1 MRSLNPV
8 ARRRSRPVLGRV
20 GVSASDKQAA
30 SARSRPEHA
39 VLASTQQKA
48 APVRGAPLQKGPQ
61 IMVKYV
67 FSFRVPSDYTPNAGT
82 PAEWQ
87 AWFGGLG
94 SALVDVGNAVTD
106 YASLGAVGGRDSRMV
121 AYSVVSAEDM
131 DSALALAK
139 DCPVMRV
146 GGGVE
151 VGPVMEAA
159 GS

>member
-1 MRSLNPV
+1 M
-8 ARRRSRPVLGRV
+8 A
-20 GVSASDKQAA
+20 
-30 SARSRPEHA
+30 
-39 VLASTQQKA
+39 
-48 APVRGAPLQKGPQ
+48 
-61 IMVKYV
+61 KYV
-67 FSFRVPSDYTPNAGT
+67 LSFRVPSNYRPNAGT
-82 PAEWQ
+82 ASEWQ

-94 SALVDVGNAVTD
+94 PALVDVGNAVTD
-106 YASLGAVGGRDSRMV
+106 YASLGEVRGSGSRMV

-139 DCPVMRV
+139 GCPVLRV

>member
-1 MRSLNPV
+1 M
-8 ARRRSRPVLGRV
+8 A
-20 GVSASDKQAA
+20 
-30 SARSRPEHA
+30 E
-39 VLASTQQKA
+39 
-48 APVRGAPLQKGPQ
+48 
-61 IMVKYV
+61 YV
-67 FSFRVPSDYTPNAGT
+67 FSFRVPSDYAPNAGT

-94 SALVDVGNAVTD
+94 PALVDVGNAATD
-106 YASLGAVGGRDSRMV
+106 YSSLGEVGGSGSRMV
-121 AYSVVSAEDM
+121 GYSVVSAEDM

-139 DCPVMRV
+139 DCPALRV

>member
-1 MRSLNPV
+1 M
-8 ARRRSRPVLGRV
+8 G
-20 GVSASDKQAA
+20 
-30 SARSRPEHA
+30 
-39 VLASTQQKA
+39 
-48 APVRGAPLQKGPQ
+48 
-61 IMVKYV
+61 KYV
-67 FSFRVPSDYTPNAGT
+67 FSFRVPSDYRPNAET

-106 YASLGAVGGRDSRMV
+106 YAALGEVGGSGSRMV

>member
-1 MRSLNPV
+1 M
-8 ARRRSRPVLGRV
+8 A
-20 GVSASDKQAA
+20 
-30 SARSRPEHA
+30 
-39 VLASTQQKA
+39 T
-48 APVRGAPLQKGPQ
+48 
-61 IMVKYV
+61 YV
-67 FSFRVPSDYTPNAGT
+67 FSFRVPSGYAPDAGT
-82 PAEWQ
+82 VAEWQ
-87 AWFGGLG
+87 AWFGELG

-106 YASLGAVGGRDSRMV
+106 YASLGEVGGSDSRMV

-151 VGPVMEAA
+151 VGPVMEVA

>member
-1 MRSLNPV
+1 M
-8 ARRRSRPVLGRV
+8 
-20 GVSASDKQAA
+20 
-30 SARSRPEHA
+30 
-39 VLASTQQKA
+39 T
-48 APVRGAPLQKGPQ
+48 
-61 IMVKYV
+61 KYV
-67 FSFRVPSDYTPNAGT
+67 FSFRVPSGYVPHAETA
-82 PAEWQ
+82 AEWQ

-94 SALVDVGNAVTD
+94 SALVDVGDAVSD
-106 YASLGAVGGRDSRMV
+106 YASLGEVGGSDSRMV

-151 VGPVMEAA
+151 VGPVMEVA